1 MILDEEVLK
10 LAKSYKFD
18 NFVGE
23 KDDETDGVY
32 WECWEDQLIEFA
44 KKIYQMGYDDG
55 CYETSHS
62 TGYTGLFGEP

>member
-10 LAKSYKFD
+10 LAKQHLEWEVD
-18 NFVGE
+18 EN
-23 KDDETDGVY
+23 DETWINY
-32 WECWEDQLIEFA
+32 FATSQHIIEFA

-62 TGYTGLFGEP
+62 TGYTGLFGEPQ